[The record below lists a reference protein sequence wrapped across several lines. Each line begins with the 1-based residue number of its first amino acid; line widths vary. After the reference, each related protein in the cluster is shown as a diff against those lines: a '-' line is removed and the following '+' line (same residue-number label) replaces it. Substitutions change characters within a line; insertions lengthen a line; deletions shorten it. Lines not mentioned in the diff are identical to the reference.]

1 MRVAGS
7 CGDWYRDH
15 EGPADMADLVVVAQL
30 HARLGQNHAEGL
42 PSLQRM
48 PAFERLDLG
57 QANPRFSLGLLEAA
71 NNALALTQR
80 QLAAI

>member
-1 MRVAGS
+1 
-7 CGDWYRDH
+7 
-15 EGPADMADLVVVAQL
+15 MADLVLIAQL
-30 HARLGQNHAEGL
+30 HARLGQSHADCL

-57 QANPRFSLGLLEAA
+57 QASPRFSLGLLEAA